1 MKSPLSRSLL
11 QTNTNKKKGDPSS
24 ANWRSIPYMTAKKTK
39 FTSMKQLLL
48 LLVLFGIEINAQSTS
63 ETLLP
68 ENLKEMSYN
77 EYLGFVKKYHPLVKN
92 ANLEISKAQANLMMA
107 RGGFDPKL
115 ELDYNQKQ
123 FQGTE
128 YYSILNSSFK
138 IPTWYGI
145 EVKAGFEDNEGYYLN
160 PQNKTPSNGLAAL
173 GISVPLGQGLLINQR
188 MADLQKAKIQVK
200 LSTAEQKLEAI
211 TVLYDASIAY
221 FNWKKN
227 YEEKLMYENYT
238 ANAQKRYDGI
248 ASLIEQ
254 GDKPAIDSVEAG
266 INVKSRLLALEDS
279 KLKLIKAKLE
289 LSNFLWLED
298 NIPLELSEAIIPEK
312 KLDLTIQ
319 ETLKTNDL
327 ANQDFSITNHPKIE
341 SLQSK
346 IDLLTVDKKLKS
358 NMLLPKIDV
367 GYSYL
372 AQPNPSI
379 PNNSDN
385 YKVGIDFYFPLF
397 LRKERGSLKLAQ
409 YKIQESEFS
418 RDLEKLQLTNKINAQ
433 KTELVSLSKQQKLV
447 NKLVADYETMLKS
460 EERLFTLG
468 ESSLFLINSRENTL
482 VSARLSQ
489 IALDNRFYASN
500 SELYKIMANPN

>member
-1 MKSPLSRSLL
+1 MRYL
-11 QTNTNKKKGDPSS
+11 
-24 ANWRSIPYMTAKKTK
+24 IFI
-39 FTSMKQLLL
+39 FT
-48 LLVLFGIEINAQSTS
+48 LFGLSIYGQSNTES
-63 ETLLP
+63 TLP
-68 ENLKEMSYN
+68 PNLKEMSYN

-115 ELDYNQKQ
+115 ELNYNKKQ

-145 EVKAGFEDNEGYYLN
+145 DIKAGFDENEGYYLD
-160 PQNKTPSNGLAAL
+160 PQNKTPGNGLTSL

-200 LSTAEQKLEAI
+200 LSQAEQKLEAI
-211 TVLYDASIAY
+211 AVLYDASVAY

-227 YEEKLMYENYT
+227 YEEYLLYENYST
-238 ANAQKRYDGI
+238 NAQKRYEGI
-248 ASLIEQ
+248 ESLIKQ

-266 INVKSRLLALEDS
+266 IVVKNRLLALEDS
-279 KLKLIKAKLE
+279 KLKLTKAKLE
-289 LSNFLWLED
+289 LSNFLWIEN
-298 NIPLELSEAIIPEK
+298 NIPIELSDVLIPEK
-312 KLDLTIQ
+312 KLGKTIQ
-319 ETLKTNDL
+319 ETLNISTL
-327 ANQDFSITNHPKIE
+327 VNQELSLINHPKIE
-341 SLQSK
+341 ALQSK
-346 IDLLTVDKKLKS
+346 IDLLTVEKKMKS

-372 AQPNPSI
+372 AQPNPTK
-379 PNNSDN
+379 PNSNDN
-385 YKVGIDFYFPLF
+385 YKVGVDFYFPLF

-409 YKIQESEFS
+409 YKIQETEFT
-418 RDLEKLQLTNKINAQ
+418 RDLEKVQLTNKISAQ
-433 KTELVSLSKQQKLV
+433 KTEIQSLTKQQKLI
-447 NKLVADYETMLKS
+447 NKLVTDYDTMLKS

-468 ESSLFLINSRENTL
+468 ESSLFLINTRENNL
-482 VSARLSQ
+482 VSAQLSQ
-489 IALDNRFYASN
+489 IALENRFYTSN

>member
-1 MKSPLSRSLL
+1 MK
-11 QTNTNKKKGDPSS
+11 
-24 ANWRSIPYMTAKKTK
+24 Y
-39 FTSMKQLLL
+39 LLL
-48 LLVLFGIEINAQSTS
+48 LLLFLGTITYSQSNTDV
-63 ETLLP
+63 LLP

-77 EYLGFVKKYHPLVKN
+77 EYLGYVKKYHPLVKN

-115 ELDYNQKQ
+115 ELDYNKKQ

-138 IPTWYGI
+138 IPIWYGI
-145 EVKAGFEDNEGYYLN
+145 DIKAGFDDNEGYYLN
-160 PQNKTPSNGLAAL
+160 PQNKTPSNGLTSL

-211 TVLYDASIAY
+211 AVLYDASLAY

-227 YEEKLMYENYT
+227 YEEKLLYENYSV
-238 ANAQKRYDGI
+238 NAKIRYNGI
-248 ASLIEQ
+248 ESLIKQ

-266 INVKSRLLALEDS
+266 IVVRNRLLALEDS
-279 KLKLIKAKLE
+279 NLKLAKAKLE
-289 LSNFLWLED
+289 LSNFLWLEN
-298 NIPLELSEAIIPEK
+298 NIPLELADAIIPEK
-312 KLDLTIQ
+312 KLSLTIQ
-319 ETLKTNDL
+319 ETLNSSEL
-327 ANQDFSITNHPKIE
+327 VNQETSLKNHPKLE
-341 SLQSK
+341 ALQSK
-346 IDLLTVDKKLKS
+346 IDLLTVDKKMKA

-372 AQPNPSI
+372 AQPNPYI
-379 PNNSDN
+379 PNNTDN

-409 YKIQESEFS
+409 YKIQETEFI
-418 RDLEKLQLTNKINAQ
+418 RDLEKVQLSNKISAQ
-433 KTELVSLSKQQKLV
+433 KTEILSLSKQQKLID
-447 NKLVADYETMLKS
+447 KLVSDYGTMLKS
-460 EERLFTLG
+460 EERLFNLG
-468 ESSLFLINSRENTL
+468 ESSLFLINTRENNL
-482 VSARLSQ
+482 VSAQLSQ
-489 IALDNRFYASN
+489 IALENRFYTSN